1 MMIKKQF
8 NANMPSLFE
17 SNRTQVNVG
26 ITPSTQIMDD
36 TEVIGY
42 TYYTVFIEDCASY
55 TDDALEAIA
64 KKEARAYE
72 VSHIVV
78 TVGNFAL
85 DGDETAQTRMSRAA
99 QSMSDTDTVSWKD
112 ANNNFVSLTKD
123 VLLEAVLAAG
133 TVQTELWV
141 KYA

>member
-8 NANMPSLFE
+8 NAKMPSLFE

-26 ITPSTQIMDD
+26 ITPSTQTMDD
-36 TEVIGY
+36 TEVSGY
-42 TYYTVFIEDCASY
+42 TYYTVFVEDGASY

-78 TVGNFAL
+78 AVGDFTL
-85 DGDETAQTRMSRAA
+85 DGDETAQARMSRAA
-99 QSMSDTDTVSWKD
+99 QSMSDADTVSWKD
-112 ANNNFVSLTKD
+112 ANNNFVSLTKAI
-123 VLLEAVLAAG
+123 LLEAVLAAG
-133 TVQTELWV
+133 TAQTELWI